1 MSEPFKDYGET
12 IQDKLQGAVNEL
24 ISARSAL
31 NMEPMP
37 MEPPEE
43 IKEAGYPS
51 DSFLSNTDFWVNH
64 SMKHI
69 AEAITLIIQA
79 IKKV

>member
-1 MSEPFKDYGET
+1 MSEPFKDYGDT
-12 IQDKLQGAVNEL
+12 IKDKLQGACNEL

-43 IKEAGYPS
+43 LEYPS

-69 AEAITLIIQA
+69 AEAISLIIQV
-79 IKKV
+79 INKV